1 MLAASGRAA
10 AGALTFLTQVPLARL
25 VTLEGNDVARGSVVF
40 PAVGAGGGAAGGAAA
55 LPFAPRLPSFTA
67 AALACTVMVI
77 VTGAMHLDALAD
89 TADAL
94 GARTREHALEVM
106 RDPRV

>member
-25 VTLEGNDVARGSVVF
+25 VILEGKDVARGSVLF
-40 PAVGAGGGAAGGAAA
+40 PVVGATVGAAGGGMA
-55 LPFAPRLPSFTA
+55 LLFDQWLPAFTA
-67 AALACTVMVI
+67 AALACTVMVL

-94 GARTREHALEVM
+94 GARTRERALEIM
-106 RDPRV
+106 